1 MVFSLFLFQVL
12 SSAHQMLRS
21 WLKSQMSTGD
31 HCSRSCQQLNLID
44 GMHKKQSCS
53 FELYSSHQTITLNGK
68 TSSMFP
74 RGQEPL
80 GVNCKILWS
89 VTPLLSLL
97 KWGKV
102 FLYPPSPVHFIQ
114 VLKCLHLHWE
124 QHSSF
129 KKIAGG
135 RENPKCRSRRWLGV
149 KASGSLGSSHTLVKG
164 CLFIIAS
171 ISHPRVT
178 TPSS

>member
-1 MVFSLFLFQVL
+1 MGCTRNKVVVL
-12 SSAHQMLRS
+12 SFYA
-21 WLKSQMSTGD
+21 
-31 HCSRSCQQLNLID
+31 
-44 GMHKKQSCS
+44 
-53 FELYSSHQTITLNGK
+53 SHQTITLYGK

-80 GVNCKILWS
+80 GVNCKILCS
-89 VTPLLSLL
+89 VTPLLPLL

-102 FLYPPSPVHFIQ
+102 FLHPASPVHISQ

-135 RENPKCRSRRWLGV
+135 REVPECRSRRWLGV

-171 ISHPRVT
+171 ISHRRVT
-178 TPSS
+178 TPSSYGCLLRTAFITLCSVQIQCSHISMCGLNQVLSRDLIS